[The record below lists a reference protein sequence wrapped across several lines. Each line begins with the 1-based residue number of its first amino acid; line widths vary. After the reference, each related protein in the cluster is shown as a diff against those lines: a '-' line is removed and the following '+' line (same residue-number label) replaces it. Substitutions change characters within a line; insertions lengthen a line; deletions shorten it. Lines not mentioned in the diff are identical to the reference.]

1 MMPFDSASLR
11 ESLPATVGR
20 GMEAKGVFTEQGRP
34 GRYMRSAYAYGC
46 LITFMAVGVAM
57 LVANFPLEA

>member
-1 MMPFDSASLR
+1 MI
-11 ESLPATVGR
+11 TVGSER
-20 GMEAKGVFTEQGRP
+20 HVIDVAQGRP